1 MNKSKKKLLFHNKES
16 FQNRP
21 VFLERLSVLLTEGYT
36 FHDAVTLLL
45 PHHMENY
52 PPALEAMNTDFK
64 EGFGVTHILA
74 SFGFSSGTLLPIAIA
89 EVDGRVAQALS
100 GMAVRMRK
108 AEEKR
113 KKLKNL
119 LIYPVVLFVLI
130 AALLMAFRRFFLP
143 NMEALAISRKSEGNG
158 FISALPSLVTKIPDL
173 IISIVVVSALLT
185 VICTVIY
192 KKIAPATKIR
202 VLMSIPV
209 AGTFFSI
216 VKTRDFSSEIGGLLQ
231 SGLSLQK
238 ALDVLID
245 QNLDV
250 VLSEITKNVKEQVVF
265 GDSFHT
271 AISRTEGLMD
281 QLAAFAKH
289 GEDSG
294 YLSKELQ
301 IYSDHLSEAIDE
313 KLAKGLALIQPA
325 LFSIIAICILAAYLA
340 LLLPVYG
347 MMDKL

>member
-1 MNKSKKKLLFHNKES
+1 MNKSKKRMLFHKKER

-36 FHDAVTLLL
+36 FHDAVTLLI
-45 PHHMENY
+45 PHHLKDYN
-52 PPALEAMNTDFK
+52 PVLETMNRDFK

-100 GMAVRMRK
+100 GMAERMGK

-113 KKLKNL
+113 KKLKSL
-119 LIYPVVLFVLI
+119 LIYPVVLFILI
-130 AALLMAFRRFFLP
+130 AALLMTFRRFFLP
-143 NMEALAISRKSEGNG
+143 NMEALAISRKGEGDG
-158 FISALPSLVTKIPDL
+158 FVSSLPSLVTRIPDF
-173 IISIVVVSALLT
+173 IISMVLVSALLT
-185 VICTVIY
+185 VICILIY

-209 AGTFFSI
+209 AGAFFSL

-231 SGLSLQK
+231 SGLSLQN

-265 GDSFHT
+265 GESLHN
-271 AISRTEGLMD
+271 AISRTEGLMN

-301 IYSDHLSEAIDE
+301 IYSEHLSEAIDE
-313 KLAKGLALIQPA
+313 KLAKALALLQPA

>member
-1 MNKSKKKLLFHNKES
+1 MNNSKRKLLFHKKDS

-36 FHDAVTLLL
+36 FHDAVTLLV
-45 PHHMENY
+45 PHHLKDYN
-52 PPALEAMNTDFK
+52 PVLEAMNKDFK

-119 LIYPVVLFVLI
+119 LIYPLVLFILI

-143 NMEALAISRKSEGNG
+143 NMEALAFSRKNEGDG
-158 FISALPSLVTKIPDL
+158 LVSSLPSLVTKIPDV
-173 IISIVVVSALLT
+173 IISMVIVFALLT
-185 VICTVIY
+185 VICVVIY
-192 KKIAPATKIR
+192 KKFEPATKIR
-202 VLMSIPV
+202 VLMSIPI

-231 SGLSLQK
+231 SGLSLQN

-245 QNLDV
+245 QKLDV
-250 VLSEITKNVKEQVVF
+250 VLSEITKNVKKQVVF

-294 YLSKELQ
+294 YLPKELQ
-301 IYSDHLSEAIDE
+301 IYSEHLSEVIDE
-313 KLAKGLALIQPA
+313 KLAKILAMLQPA

>member
-1 MNKSKKKLLFHNKES
+1 MDKSKKRLLFHKKEK

-36 FHDAVTLLL
+36 FHDAVTLLV
-45 PHHMENY
+45 PHHLKDYN
-52 PPALEAMNTDFK
+52 PVLEAMNKDFK
-64 EGFGVTHILA
+64 KGFGVTHILA

-89 EVDGRVAQALS
+89 EVDGRVAQALR

-119 LIYPVVLFVLI
+119 LIYPVVLFILI
-130 AALLMAFRRFFLP
+130 AALLMAFRRYFLP
-143 NMEALAISRKSEGNG
+143 NMEALAISRKGQGGG
-158 FISALPSLVTKIPDL
+158 FVSSLPSLVTRIPDF
-173 IISIVVVSALLT
+173 IISMVLVSALLT
-185 VICTVIY
+185 VLCTIIY
-192 KKIAPATKIR
+192 KKFAPATKIR

-209 AGTFFSI
+209 ASTFFSI

-231 SGLSLQK
+231 SGLSLQN

-245 QNLDV
+245 QNLDL

-265 GDSFHT
+265 GDSLHT

-294 YLSKELQ
+294 YLPKELQ
-301 IYSDHLSEAIDE
+301 IYSEHLSEAIDE
-313 KLAKGLALIQPA
+313 KLAKALALLQPV

>member
-1 MNKSKKKLLFHNKES
+1 MNKPKKKLLFGKKEIL
-16 FQNRP
+16 QNRP

-36 FHDAVTLLL
+36 FHDAVTLLV
-45 PHHMENY
+45 PHHIKDYNSV
-52 PPALEAMNTDFK
+52 LEAMNNDFK

-100 GMAVRMRK
+100 GMSVRMRK

-113 KKLKNL
+113 KKLRNL
-119 LIYPVVLFVLI
+119 LIYPIVLFIIV
-130 AALLMAFRRFFLP
+130 AVLLMAFRKFFLP
-143 NMEALAISRKSEGNG
+143 NMEALAISRKSEDNG
-158 FISALPSLVTKIPDL
+158 FVSTLPSLVTKIPDV
-173 IISIVVVSALLT
+173 IIGAVLVTALLT
-185 VICTVIY
+185 VVCTIIY
-192 KKIAPATKIR
+192 KKLAPATKIH

-209 AGTFFSI
+209 IGTFFSI
-216 VKTRDFSSEIGGLLQ
+216 IKTRDFSSEIGCLLQ
-231 SGLSLQK
+231 SGLSLQN

-250 VLSEITKNVKEQVVF
+250 VLSEIAKKIKELVVF

-271 AISRTEGLMD
+271 AIGRTEGLMD
-281 QLAAFAKH
+281 QLATFAKH

-294 YLSKELQ
+294 YLPKELQ
-301 IYSDHLSEAIDE
+301 IYSEHLSEMIDE
-313 KLAKGLALIQPA
+313 KLANALAMLQPA
-325 LFSIIAICILAAYLA
+325 LFCVIAICILAAYLA

>member
-1 MNKSKKKLLFHNKES
+1 MNKSNKRLLFHIKEN
-16 FQNRP
+16 FRNRS
-21 VFLERLSVLLTEGYT
+21 VFLERLSVLLMEGYT
-36 FHDAVTLLL
+36 FHEAVTLLI
-45 PHHMENY
+45 PHHLKDYN
-52 PPALEAMNTDFK
+52 PVLEAMNKDFK
-64 EGFGVTHILA
+64 EGYGVSHILA
-74 SFGFSSGTLLPIAIA
+74 SLGFSSATLLPIAVA

-100 GMAVRMRK
+100 GMAVRMKK

-119 LIYPVVLFVLI
+119 LIYPVVLFILI

-143 NMEALAISRKSEGNG
+143 NMEALAISRKGGGDG
-158 FISALPSLVTKIPDL
+158 FVSALPSLVTRIPDF
-173 IISIVVVSALLT
+173 IIGTVLVSALLT

-192 KKIAPATKIR
+192 KKSAPVTKIR
-202 VLMSIPV
+202 IIMSIPV
-209 AGTFFSI
+209 AGPFFSI
-216 VKTRDFSSEIGGLLQ
+216 VKTRDFSGEIGGLLQ
-231 SGLSLQK
+231 SGLSLQN
-238 ALDVLID
+238 ALDVLIN
-245 QNLDV
+245 QNLDA

-265 GDSFHT
+265 GDSLHT
-271 AISRTEGLMD
+271 AISRTEGLME
-281 QLAAFAKH
+281 QLSAFAKH

-301 IYSDHLSEAIDE
+301 IYSEHLSEEIDE
-313 KLAKGLALIQPA
+313 KLVKALALLQPA